1 MHGYVRKALFIQS
14 MHNANIQFKMI
25 HKYSMSFPCL
35 KEFQINLRM
44 WYMITKHSY
53 RQDASLTLSTLKVE
67 AKNKKDEQKQ
77 IRIIFTWN
85 VENPFWMWC

>member
-1 MHGYVRKALFIQS
+1 
-14 MHNANIQFKMI
+14 
-25 HKYSMSFPCL
+25 MSLPCL
-35 KEFQINLRM
+35 KEFQINLRRW

>member
-1 MHGYVRKALFIQS
+1 
-14 MHNANIQFKMI
+14 
-25 HKYSMSFPCL
+25 
-35 KEFQINLRM
+35 
-44 WYMITKHSY
+44 MITKHSY
-53 RQDASLTLSTLKVE
+53 RQDTSLTLSTLKVE